1 MITAKTLQQ
10 LDKATAE
17 TAKDALQADYV
28 TNNLDN
34 TLVAVSMQLDVWG
47 FCGIPIGRLDEFN
60 NGSIEKKTQFN
71 LISVLAASDKD
82 NNYVTAWEAEY
93 AKMFG

>member
-17 TAKDALQADYV
+17 TSKDALQADYV
-28 TNNLDN
+28 TNNLNN
-34 TLVAVSMQLDVWG
+34 TLAAVSMQLDVWG
-47 FCGIPIGRLDEFN
+47 VCGIPIGRLDEFTT
-60 NGSIEKKTQFN
+60 GSIEKKTQFK

-82 NNYVTAWEAEY
+82 NDYVTAWEAEY
-93 AKMFG
+93 LKMFS